1 MVYSIPAAH
10 RHADKLGI
18 ARPTE
23 AELKGSGG
31 KVDKGSTAQPPAQ
44 TEEQNLAQVVAVEKP
59 KEPEKVGVCPVYIEQ
74 LSVRTQ
80 TIFKKKTPLS

>member
-59 KEPEKVGVCPVYIEQ
+59 KEPEKVGVCPVQ
-74 LSVRTQ
+74 SNPR
-80 TIFKKKTPLS
+80 